1 MNIKANAQ
9 IGHETHQIH
18 FNLFKFTSIN
28 LNRLITQMFQKII
41 TFFNLFKTALKG
53 EEQDFTK
60 INVKRGIFLLS
71 VPMILEMIM
80 ESLFAVVDIFFVG
93 KLGDDAVATVGLT
106 EAVIIIVY
114 SIGVGI
120 SMAATAMVARR
131 FGEKKFKQAGS
142 SAFQLLVFG
151 SSISLLISILG
162 FVFAEDVLRLMG
174 ASQEV
179 IAIGVPYTRIIFA
192 GNLAI
197 MLLFLINGAFRGA
210 GQAHLA
216 MRALWISNGINI
228 VLDPIF
234 IFGFGSFEGFGLVGA
249 AWATTIG
256 RSIGVL
262 YQLYHL
268 FNGKH
273 RLVILKENLVL
284 KWKTMRKIISISV
297 GGMAQFL
304 IDSVAWIVLTRITA
318 EFGSTSVAGFTI
330 AFRILIFSLMP
341 AWGLSAAAST
351 LVGQNLGAKKV
362 KRAAI
367 SVGLTAR
374 YNVIFLSVITVIYL
388 IFGDLLA
395 GWFTTSAEVQK
406 IASMGLRVIA
416 LGYVFFAVGM
426 VMTQAFNGAGDTKTP
441 MYINIAVFIGIE
453 IPMAYFLAIP
463 MQLEILGIFIAI
475 AVCHSLHSMLAL
487 WFFRKGRWKSV
498 EV

>member
-1 MNIKANAQ
+1 MLESLKKFWIV
-9 IGHETHQIH
+9 
-18 FNLFKFTSIN
+18 FKI
-28 LNRLITQMFQKII
+28 
-41 TFFNLFKTALKG
+41 ALQGK
-53 EEQDFTK
+53 EQDFTRVN
-60 INVKRGIFLLS
+60 IKRGIFLLS

-114 SIGVGI
+114 SMGVGI
-120 SMAATAMVARR
+120 SMAATAMVSRR
-131 FGEKKFKQAGS
+131 FGEKKYKQAGS
-142 SAFQLLVFG
+142 SAFQLLIFG
-151 SSISLLISILG
+151 SSISLLISCLG
-162 FVFAEDVLRLMG
+162 FVYAKEILEVMG
-174 ASQEV
+174 ASEEV
-179 IAIGVPYTRIIFA
+179 VKIGVPYTRIIFA

-216 MRALWISNGINI
+216 MRTLWISNGINI
-228 VLDPIF
+228 VLDPIL
-234 IFGFGSFEGFGLVGA
+234 IFGLGSFEGLGLVGA

-273 RLVILKENLVL
+273 RLVILKENLIL
-284 KWKTMRKIISISV
+284 KWKTMKRIAAISV

-304 IDSVAWIVLTRITA
+304 IDSVAWIALTRLIA
-318 EFGSTSVAGFTI
+318 EFGSTALAGFTI
-330 AFRILIFSLMP
+330 AFRILMFSLMP

-351 LVGQNLGAKKV
+351 LVGQNLGANKI
-362 KRAAI
+362 KRASL
-367 SVGLTAR
+367 SVWLTAR

-388 IFGDLLA
+388 IFSPVLV
-395 GWFTTSAEVQK
+395 GWFTDSPEVQD
-406 IASMGLRVIA
+406 IATLGLRIIV
-416 LGYVFFAVGM
+416 LGYVFFALGM

-441 MYINIAVFIGIE
+441 MYINIAIFIGLE
-453 IPMAYFLAIP
+453 IPLAYVLALP
-463 MQLEILGIFIAI
+463 LKMEILGVFIAI
-475 AVCHSLHSMLAL
+475 SVCHSFHAL
-487 WFFRKGRWKSV
+487 VAMWFFRKGRWKRV